1 MTARKDGLLKF
12 MQTCTVYP
20 EPTGAEDAEC
30 GGGLIRPVLKKTKR
44 FDRKE
49 RLIVLLVNRKTKGR
63 EA

>member
-30 GGGLIRPVLKKTKR
+30 GGGLIGTSPRE
-44 FDRKE
+44 DKE
-49 RLIVLLVNRKTKGR
+49 I
-63 EA
+63 